1 MSNKTETRASLI
13 STALENAYKEDGIIV
28 SSGTLSN
35 RTDIVMAALP
45 YEDGSQA
52 HCSIFVDKRTG
63 FVQLGL
69 SGVISDITVDY
80 WNDAAAFCNGAN
92 VNDAK
97 LKFVFCLETQSIDI
111 LATIPAEVP
120 DSCVG
125 ELAVSLYEE
134 MLGEADLIRANMSF
148 DDEDEDYEDEDED
161 EDDYEDDDDE
171 GEEDYFDEDDN

>member
-13 STALENAYKEDGIIV
+13 STALENAYKEDGISV

-35 RTDIVMAALP
+35 KTDLVMVALT

-52 HCSIFVDKRTG
+52 HCSIFVDRRTG

-69 SGVISDITVDY
+69 SGIISDITVDY

-125 ELAVSLYEE
+125 ELAVSLCEE
-134 MLGEADLIRANMSF
+134 MLEEADLIRANMSF
-148 DDEDEDYEDEDED
+148 DEEDEDED
-161 EDDYEDDDDE
+161 EDED
-171 GEEDYFDEDDN
+171 GYFDEDDN